1 LLVKS
6 VTTIKEDEMK
16 FARFG
21 YQGKTYTGTVDG
33 EMVRVIEGSLFER
46 YEETGTHYPMSDVKL
61 LPPVVPTKVVCVGQ
75 NYLEHI
81 EELGVPVPEEPV
93 VFLKP
98 PSCLIGSG
106 DNIVYPRSAQRVD
119 YEGELA
125 VVIKDTMKDVAE
137 SSAMDYVLG
146 YSCFNDVTERALVSK
161 DVVLLALAKGFDTFG
176 PFGPYLVT
184 DLDPN
189 NLEVQTYLNA
199 KVMQHDNT
207 RNCVFSVQKVLSF
220 VSERI
225 TLYPRDVVI
234 TGTPKGIAPMNPGDT
249 VEVEIEGIGRLRN
262 VVKAETVKN

>member
-1 LLVKS
+1 
-6 VTTIKEDEMK
+6 MK
-16 FARFG
+16 FARFE
-21 YQGKTYTGTVDG
+21 YQGQTYTGTVDG
-33 EMVRVIEGSLFER
+33 ETVRGIEGSLFGR
-46 YEETGTHYPMSDVKL
+46 YGETGTHFSLSEVRL
-61 LPPVVPTKVVCVGQ
+61 LPPVVPSKVVCVGQ

-81 EELGVPVPEEPV
+81 EELGAPVPKEPV

-106 DNIVYPRSAQRVD
+106 DAIIYPRSAQRVD

-137 SSAMDYVLG
+137 GNALEYVLG

-161 DVVLLALAKGFDTFG
+161 DVIFLALSKGFDTFG
-176 PFGPYLVT
+176 PFGPYLAT

-189 NLEVQTYLNA
+189 NLELQTFLND

-207 RNCVFSVQKVLSF
+207 RNCVFSVQKILSF
-220 VSERI
+220 ISERI
-225 TLYPRDVVI
+225 TLYPGDVVI

-249 VEVEIEGIGRLRN
+249 VEVEIEGIGRLKN
-262 VVKAETVKN
+262 TLKTAEDEG